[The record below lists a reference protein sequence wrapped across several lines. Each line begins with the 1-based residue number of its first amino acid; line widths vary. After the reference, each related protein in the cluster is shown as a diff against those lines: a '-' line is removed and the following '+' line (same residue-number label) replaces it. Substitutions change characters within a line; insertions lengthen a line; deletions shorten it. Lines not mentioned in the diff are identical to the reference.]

1 MAYLT
6 CPFCPSQALPVPK
19 EKLGYWVGGPKE
31 FVPMVKFRCNS
42 KHEFY
47 VEEKKENGYGI
58 HTEHE
63 EASGHCC

>member
-47 VEEKKENGYGI
+47 VEEKKENGI
-58 HTEHE
+58 HT
-63 EASGHCC
+63 